1 MNQTDIVARTPVAG
15 ILGVIGGALL
25 ALGSFL
31 AWAEVSGGGTSV
43 TAKGV
48 DGSDGYITLVAGLV
62 AVVAGVVMA
71 KSTRRLLAVLVILAG
86 IVGGGIGL
94 YDALTAKD
102 SVLDAAAEELAPAF
116 GVSAQQ
122 VRTVLDQAIDAGQL
136 GVSISIGLYV
146 VIGGGVVALVGGILG
161 LRGSGSLPFLAR
173 PRRRQHRRPRSA
185 VRACR
190 LIRCLRRPHHPT
202 QAPSVDAGS
211 SRARGGLALAG
222 GVLAVVGSFLSWAEV
237 SAGPFTEQATGI
249 DGWEGKAA
257 LVSGGVM
264 VAAGIR
270 VLAGSHRAMARL
282 WPSAAIGGLVALG
295 VGLYT
300 AVTIRDQLVET
311 LATELPMAE
320 VERAGQRPARAHD
333 RDRPLPGHRRGRPG
347 RRRGAGRPGLPE
359 RAGRLVRGRAPW
371 LVESR

>member
-15 ILGVIGGALL
+15 ILGVIGGACWPGIVPRL
-25 ALGSFL
+25 
-31 AWAEVSGGGTSV
+31 GGGV
-43 TAKGV
+43 RRRDERDREGV

-161 LRGSGSLPFLAR
+161 LRGSGSLPFLTRTA
-173 PRRRQHRRPRSA
+173 
-185 VRACR
+185 
-190 LIRCLRRPHHPT
+190 
-202 QAPSVDAGS
+202 AP
-211 SRARGGLALAG
+211 
-222 GVLAVVGSFLSWAEV
+222 
-237 SAGPFTEQATGI
+237 ATP
-249 DGWEGKAA
+249 ATT
-257 LVSGGVM
+257 
-264 VAAGIR
+264 
-270 VLAGSHRAMARL
+270 
-282 WPSAAIGGLVALG
+282 IGGPG
-295 VGLYT
+295 VPP
-300 AVTIRDQLVET
+300 D
-311 LATELPMAE
+311 PM
-320 VERAGQRPARAHD
+320 PPSTSPPD
-333 RDRPLPGHRRGRPG
+333 PG
-347 RRRGAGRPGLPE
+347 A
-359 RAGRLVRGRAPW
+359 
-371 LVESR
+371 

>member
-25 ALGSFL
+25 GLGSFL

-161 LRGSGSLPFLAR
+161 LRGSGEP
-173 PRRRQHRRPRSA
+173 A
-185 VRACR
+185 VPGQTA
-190 LIRCLRRPHHPT
+190 
-202 QAPSVDAGS
+202 APATPATTIGS
-211 SRARGGLALAG
+211 P
-222 GVLAVVGSFLSWAEV
+222 GV
-237 SAGPFTEQATGI
+237 PP
-249 DGWEGKAA
+249 DP
-257 LVSGGVM
+257 M
-264 VAAGIR
+264 P
-270 VLAGSHRAMARL
+270 
-282 WPSAAIGGLVALG
+282 PS
-295 VGLYT
+295 T
-300 AVTIRDQLVET
+300 SPPD
-311 LATELPMAE
+311 
-320 VERAGQRPARAHD
+320 
-333 RDRPLPGHRRGRPG
+333 PG
-347 RRRGAGRPGLPE
+347 A
-359 RAGRLVRGRAPW
+359 
-371 LVESR
+371 